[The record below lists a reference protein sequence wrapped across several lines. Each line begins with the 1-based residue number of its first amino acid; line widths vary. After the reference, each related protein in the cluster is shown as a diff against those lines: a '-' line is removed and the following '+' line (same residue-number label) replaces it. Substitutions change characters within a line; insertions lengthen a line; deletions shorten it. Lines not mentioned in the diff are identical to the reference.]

1 VKQSAFVSKILST
14 IWILGIL
21 FVLSEAYLRFL
32 SPPSDTWLHLRQVIL
47 PNVFNQTLTIMVL
60 SSLLAGVLG
69 IVSAFLIVM
78 FDFRGRK
85 YFRFF
90 LYLPLAIPPYIAA
103 YVVVAMLSYTG
114 IIQQT
119 LRQFMEVNPH
129 WFEIPA
135 MALGVYVF
143 ALTLFPY
150 VYIAVKAFLEKH
162 LTNYIETAR
171 TLSKRNWS
179 IFLTIALPL
188 SLPAL
193 IGGMVLVGLEILGD
207 YGTVLYLGIPTFST
221 AIFRSWF
228 SLRDFDSALRLS
240 GILMTIVLVV
250 LLIEHVL
257 RKNIKQIMPANAR
270 ALKRKQLTGWRHV
283 LVVGY
288 FSLFLLLALILPVSQ
303 LVYWAWLSSGNI
315 RWANT
320 GSMLVNTMTLGFV
333 VTISILVIA
342 LIIANF
348 TRLARGWYPTLVAKI
363 TMLGYSIPGSVIAI
377 LVLYAFILLSEWFN
391 ISVLTG
397 ISMLVFGLII
407 RYLGLGYQ
415 NLEWGFKKIGL
426 RHNEIAQ
433 TLGKS
438 YTHGFVFIDVPLLK
452 PAIITAAALVFVDV
466 IKELPLTLNLRPF
479 NFHTLATQVYQYAS
493 DERLVESAIP
503 SLMIIG
509 VSILFL
515 YPVITLVNKED

>member
-1 VKQSAFVSKILST
+1 MKKSAFITKILST
-14 IWILGIL
+14 IWILGVL
-21 FVLSEAYLRFL
+21 FVFSESYLRFF
-32 SPPSDTWLHLRQVIL
+32 SPPSDTWNHLVQVIL
-47 PNVFNQTLTIMVL
+47 PDVLNQTLIIMIL
-60 SSLLAGVLG
+60 SSILAGILG

-78 FDFRGRK
+78 FDFKGRK
-85 YFRFF
+85 FIRFL

-103 YVVVAMLSYTG
+103 YVLVAMISYTG
-114 IIQQT
+114 VIQQM
-119 LRQFMEVNPH
+119 LRNFIDVNPQ

-135 MALGVYVF
+135 MVLGIFVF
-143 ALTLFPY
+143 SLTLFPY

-171 TLSKRNWS
+171 TLSKSNCA
-179 IFLTIALPL
+179 IFRTIALPL

-193 IGGMVLVGLEILGD
+193 IGGMVLVSLEILGD
-207 YGTVLYLGIPTFST
+207 YGTVIYLGIPTFST

-240 GILMTIVLVV
+240 GILMTIVLIV
-250 LLIEHVL
+250 LLIEHVF
-257 RKNIKQIMPANAR
+257 RKNTKQIMPANTR
-270 ALKRKQLTGWRHV
+270 VFKRKQLSGWQHF
-283 LVVGY
+283 LVVG
-288 FSLFLLLALILPVSQ
+288 FFGLFLIVSLVLPVGQ
-303 LVYWAWLSSGNI
+303 LLYWAILSIDNI
-315 RWANT
+315 RWINT
-320 GSMLVNTMTLGFV
+320 TSMLFNSLLLGLL
-333 VTISILVIA
+333 VTVGILFIG

-348 TRLARGWYPTLVAKI
+348 TRLSKGWYPTLIAKI
-363 TMLGYSIPGSVIAI
+363 TMLRYSIPGSVIAI
-377 LVLYAFILLSEWFN
+377 LVLYAFILLSEWFK

-397 ISMLVFGLII
+397 ISMLIIGLII

-438 YTHGFVFIDVPLLK
+438 YTHGLFFIDLPLLK
-452 PAIITAAALVFVDV
+452 PAIITATALVFVDV

-479 NFHTLATQVYQYAS
+479 NFHTLATQVHQYAS
-493 DERLVESAIP
+493 DERLVEAAIP
-503 SLMIIG
+503 SLLIIV

-515 YPVITLVNKED
+515 YPVISFVNKED